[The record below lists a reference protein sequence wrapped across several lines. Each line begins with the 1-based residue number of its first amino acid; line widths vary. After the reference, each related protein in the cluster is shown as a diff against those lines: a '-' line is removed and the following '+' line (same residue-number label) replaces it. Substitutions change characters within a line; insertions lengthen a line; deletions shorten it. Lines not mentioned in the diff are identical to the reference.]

1 MLKMITEKT
10 AISVSLMVVI
20 VGGVI
25 WLSNIFFLADNT
37 AKALE
42 KVVVK
47 QDRYSEDI
55 ATIKQDIG
63 VIKQILK
70 EGN

>member
-1 MLKMITEKT
+1 MITEKT
-10 AISVSLMVVI
+10 ALSVGLVVI
-20 VGGVI
+20 IMGGVI

-42 KVVVK
+42 SVKVK
-47 QDRYSEDI
+47 QERYSDDI
-55 ATIKQDIG
+55 SEIKADIK

>member
-1 MLKMITEKT
+1 MITEKT

-42 KVVVK
+42 KVTIK
-47 QDRYSEDI
+47 QDKYSEDI
-55 ATIKQDIG
+55 SEIKRDIS